1 MTLYLTSARP
11 RQGVAYPLD
20 TVRRRM
26 QLSGSPGHATVYAGY
41 WDCVRRVAVHE
52 GFGAFYRGLAVN
64 CVKTAPGA
72 ALQFVA
78 YDLIKSGLLFLE
90 HAA

>member
-1 MTLYLTSARP
+1 MA
-11 RQGVAYPLD
+11 
-20 TVRRRM
+20 
-26 QLSGSPGHATVYAGY
+26 YAGY
-41 WDCVRRVAVHE
+41 WDCVRRMAVHE

-72 ALQFVA
+72 AIQFVT

>member
-1 MTLYLTSARP
+1 VRGGAARA
-11 RQGVAYPLD
+11 QAVAYPLD

-26 QLSGSPGHATVYAGY
+26 QLSGSPGQAAAYAGY
-41 WDCVRRVAVHE
+41 WHCVRRVAAHE
-52 GFGAFYRGLAVN
+52 GVGAFYRGLGVN
-64 CVKTAPGA
+64 CVKAAPGA

-78 YDLIKSGLLFLE
+78 YDLIKSGLLYLE